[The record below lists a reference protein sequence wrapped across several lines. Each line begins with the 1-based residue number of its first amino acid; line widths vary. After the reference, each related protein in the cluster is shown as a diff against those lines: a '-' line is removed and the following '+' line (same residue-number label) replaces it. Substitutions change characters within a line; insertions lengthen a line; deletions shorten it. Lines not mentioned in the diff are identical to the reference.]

1 MEYIYYL
8 ANASLTQYIAEYLKR
23 TADLPVAYLTV
34 IHQIDGWVIRI
45 KMSSGLSEVQ
55 DGNLRAVLNEAGI
68 PYHPPLRVC
77 YAFRSL
83 ESGQTPVS
91 VMHQYRI
98 AIVAHGQPDQ
108 EEIATFRQEFVRG
121 LGYCPQSLV

>member
-8 ANASLTQYIAEYLKR
+8 ANASLTQYIAEYLNR
-23 TADLPVAYLTV
+23 TADLPVTHMTV

-45 KMSSGLSEVQ
+45 KMNELLSDEQ

-68 PYHPPLRVC
+68 PYHPHPRIC

-83 ESGQTPVS
+83 ESGESPVS
-91 VMHQYRI
+91 VMHQYKI

-108 EEIATFRQEFVRG
+108 QEIETFRQEFVRG
-121 LGYCPQSLV
+121 LGYCPESLA